1 MPYLFLFYLLLFSL
15 VAFFA
20 YGIDKR
26 RAKRRAWRVPEAFLL
41 SVGFLGGAVGALGA
55 MQLFRHKTKH
65 WYFYA
70 INLVGLVWQLACLV
84 FLFAK

>member
-1 MPYLFLFYLLLFSL
+1 MPYLFLCYLLLFSL

-26 RAKRRAWRVPEAFLL
+26 RAKRRARRVPEAFLL

-70 INLVGLVWQLACLV
+70 INLVGLAWQLACFV
-84 FLFAK
+84 FLFVK